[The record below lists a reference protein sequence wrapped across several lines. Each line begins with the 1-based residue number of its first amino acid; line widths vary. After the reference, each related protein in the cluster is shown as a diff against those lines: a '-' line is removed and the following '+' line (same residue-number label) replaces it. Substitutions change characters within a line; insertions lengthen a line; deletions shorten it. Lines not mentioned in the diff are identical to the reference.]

1 MKRYLAISIVF
12 VTSVAAMVSAQTTPN
27 LPAKPKSISL
37 AGKVM
42 NGGAELLCSGKRTWA
57 IMNTELLRA
66 HVGESVVIRG
76 LLDQATGKIQ
86 VSSWEPM
93 APEISRSARL
103 GDSAFRR

>member
-1 MKRYLAISIVF
+1 MKRYLVMSIVF
-12 VTSVAAMVSAQTTPN
+12 AMAVAAMAFAQTAPN
-27 LPAKPKSISL
+27 SPAKPKSISL

-42 NGGAELLCSGKRTWA
+42 NGGAELVCSGKRTWA

-66 HVGESVVIRG
+66 HVGESVRIRG
-76 LLDQATGKIQ
+76 LLDRATGKIQ

-93 APEISRSARL
+93 ASEVSTSARL

>member
-1 MKRYLAISIVF
+1 
-12 VTSVAAMVSAQTTPN
+12 
-27 LPAKPKSISL
+27 
-37 AGKVM
+37 M

-57 IMNTELLRA
+57 IMNNELLRA

-76 LLDQATGKIQ
+76 LLDRSTGKIQ

-93 APEISRSARL
+93 AAEVNSSARL

>member
-1 MKRYLAISIVF
+1 MKRYLAVSIVIAMA
-12 VTSVAAMVSAQTTPN
+12 VAASA
-27 LPAKPKSISL
+27 PAQIASSPHAKQKSISL

-57 IMNTELLRA
+57 IMNTEFLRD

-76 LLDQATGKIQ
+76 LLDRATGKIQ

-93 APEISRSARL
+93 ASETSASARL

>member
-12 VTSVAAMVSAQTTPN
+12 AMAVAATGSAQTTSN

-76 LLDQATGKIQ
+76 LVDRTTGKIQ

-93 APEISRSARL
+93 APEVSGSARL

>member
-12 VTSVAAMVSAQTTPN
+12 VAALAAMAPAQSAPN
-27 LPAKPKSISL
+27 SHAKPKSISL

-57 IMNTELLRA
+57 IMNTDLLRA

-76 LLDQATGKIQ
+76 LLDRSTGKIQ

-93 APEISRSARL
+93 ASEISASSRL

>member
-1 MKRYLAISIVF
+1 MKRYLAISIVL
-12 VTSVAAMVSAQTTPN
+12 VTAFAAVASAQTAPDSR
-27 LPAKPKSISL
+27 PKPKSISL

-66 HVGESVVIRG
+66 HVGESVVIDRT
-76 LLDQATGKIQ
+76 TGKIH

-93 APEISRSARL
+93 ASEVSASSRL

>member
-1 MKRYLAISIVF
+1 MKRYLAVSIVF
-12 VTSVAAMVSAQTTPN
+12 AMAVAATASAQIGSSPH
-27 LPAKPKSISL
+27 AKLKSISL

-42 NGGAELLCSGKRTWA
+42 NGGAELLCSGKRTWT
-57 IMNTELLRA
+57 ITNTEFLRA

-76 LLDQATGKIQ
+76 LLDRATGKIQ

-93 APEISRSARL
+93 ASEPSASARL

>member
-12 VTSVAAMVSAQTTPN
+12 PMAVAMMASAQTTPN
-27 LPAKPKSISL
+27 LPAKQKSISL

-66 HVGESVVIRG
+66 HVGESVRIRG
-76 LLDQATGKIQ
+76 LLDRTTGKIQ

-93 APEISRSARL
+93 ASGVSASAHL

>member
-12 VTSVAAMVSAQTTPN
+12 AMAVAAMASAQTISN
-27 LPAKPKSISL
+27 LSAKPKSISL

-76 LLDQATGKIQ
+76 LLDRATGKIQ

-93 APEISRSARL
+93 ATEVSASARL